1 MSKKKKGL
9 YFIEQ
14 ILDYKQYQGQKYYLV
29 KWQGYSNRDCTWEKP
44 EKIPNLTQYLNEY
57 EQNVKN
63 LGSNFYQVEND
74 EPPELEDFIGV
85 PSQQKQ
91 SVLQQQQEQIK
102 KLQDQVSQLQQE
114 LNQVKKQSENILQMI
129 QTLPQD
135 KKTQPSNQQQ
145 DSEIIQ
151 DSVSE
156 LSQKNTEVKLPNE
169 GGFEYGDQLDKI
181 GQAAQ
186 LKQTGIK
193 MYYLLW
199 QKRSNGIIPK
209 NRWVSSEYLQKHDIK
224 SLCYYLQKKL
234 Q

>member
-14 ILDYKQYQGQKYYLV
+14 ILDYKQYNGQKYYLV
-29 KWQGYSNRDCTWEKP
+29 KWQGYNIRDCTWEKP
-44 EKIPNLTQYLNEY
+44 EKIPNITQYLSEY
-57 EQNVKN
+57 EQNIRN
-63 LGSNFYQVEND
+63 LGSNFYQIEND
-74 EPPELEDFIGV
+74 EPPQLEDFIGV

-91 SVLQQQQEQIK
+91 TVLQQQQEQIK
-102 KLQDQVSQLQQE
+102 KLTDQVSVLKQE
-114 LNQVKKQSENILQMI
+114 LTKVQKQQKDIIQMI
-129 QTLPQD
+129 QTIPQE
-135 KKTQPSNQQQ
+135 KKVHHPNQQQ
-145 DSEIIQ
+145 DSENIQ
-151 DSVSE
+151 DSISE
-156 LSQKNTEVKLPNE
+156 LSQKNTEVKQPNE

-186 LKQTGIK
+186 IKQTGIK

-199 QKRSNGIIPK
+199 QKRPNGIIPK
-209 NRWVSSEYLQKHDIK
+209 NRWVNSDYLQKYDIK

>member
-9 YFIEQ
+9 YFIEK

-29 KWQGYSNRDCTWEKP
+29 KWQGYNNRDCTWEKP
-44 EKIPNLTQYLNEY
+44 EKIPNLIEYFSEY

-63 LGSNFYQVEND
+63 LGSNFYSIEND
-74 EPPELEDFIGV
+74 EPPLLEDFIGV
-85 PSQQKQ
+85 PCQQKQ
-91 SVLQQQQEQIK
+91 TVLQQQQEQIK
-102 KLQDQVSQLQQE
+102 KLQDQVCSLKQE
-114 LNQVKKQSENILQMI
+114 LNQVKKQYEDIIQLI
-129 QTLPQD
+129 QTLPQE
-135 KKTQPSNQQQ
+135 KKVQQTNQQQ
-145 DSEIIQ
+145 DSENIQ
-151 DSVSE
+151 DSISE

-186 LKQTGIK
+186 IKQTGIK

-199 QKRSNGIIPK
+199 QKRCNGMIPK
-209 NRWVSSEYLQKHDIK
+209 NRWVSSEYLQKYDIK

>member
-14 ILDYKQYQGQKYYLV
+14 ILDYKQYQGQKYYLI
-29 KWQGYSNRDCTWEKP
+29 KWQGYNNRDCTWEKP
-44 EKIPNLTQYLNEY
+44 EKIPNLPQYISQY

-63 LGSNFYQVEND
+63 LGSNFYYIEND
-74 EPPELEDFIGV
+74 EPPLLEDFIGV

-91 SVLQQQQEQIK
+91 S
-102 KLQDQVSQLQQE
+102 KLQDQVSLLKQE
-114 LNQVKKQSENILQMI
+114 LNQVKKQQEEIIQLI
-129 QTLPQD
+129 QTLPQE
-135 KKTQPSNQQQ
+135 KKPQQSNQQQ
-145 DSEIIQ
+145 DSENIQ
-151 DSVSE
+151 DSISE

-186 LKQTGIK
+186 IKQTGIK

-209 NRWVSSEYLQKHDIK
+209 NRWVNSEYLQKYDIK